1 LSDKPDLANKEEYIQ
16 LADSCN
22 FLEHYHLHHSDDMI
36 TRFRGKGPNGTDI
49 YVVSDP
55 EWKEKLRACVA
66 PVFPDDRNG
75 SGKAKHRRRT

>member
-1 LSDKPDLANKEEYIQ
+1 MAKPDLKNREEFVQ

-36 TRFRGKGPNGTDI
+36 TRFRGKSASARTADI

-55 EWKEKLRACVA
+55 EWKKKIREFVA
-66 PVFPDDRNG
+66 AAFPDE
-75 SGKAKHRRRT
+75 T